1 MINMLFK
8 LVKFDPSIICWL
20 R

>member
-1 MINMLFK
+1 MLFK